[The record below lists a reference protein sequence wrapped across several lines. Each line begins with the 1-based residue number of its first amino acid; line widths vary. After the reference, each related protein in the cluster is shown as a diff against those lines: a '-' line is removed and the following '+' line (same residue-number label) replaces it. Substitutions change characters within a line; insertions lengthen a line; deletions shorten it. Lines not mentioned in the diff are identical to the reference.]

1 MTKILLKSIL
11 LLVPVL
17 SLAWAM
23 TVKWQA
29 RLWASDLETGPQEAL
44 QEWHNQEQDHEQGRE
59 QGKEHGQE
67 QGKEQGQEQ
76 GREQGRV
83 QGQEQ
88 GKEYRERQEHISRVE
103 TLPKMRTNH
112 S

>member
-1 MTKILLKSIL
+1 MTKIVLKSIL

-44 QEWHNQEQDHEQGRE
+44 QEWHNQERE

-103 TLPKMRTNH
+103 TLPKMPTNH